1 MTLVLLG
8 FFCSWSLGCMS
19 IILSTWFFWC
29 WIIYML
35 LRFCF
40 LASISQTFNLVFWC
54 LPHIFSQTLA
64 SFSCMIA
71 STNFKWLES
80 LHIVVPSVTRLP
92 VVERPLTMITV
103 QKTGSCTS
111 PFSFLMFQPYIL
123 SMQTWSYALW
133 CLSHYASSCLCTT
146 CPSLPSFAVACFF
159 FLVWLL
165 CVQACV
171 RLVCW
176 TFPDMA

>member
-1 MTLVLLG
+1 
-8 FFCSWSLGCMS
+8 MS

-71 STNFKWLES
+71 STNFRWLEF

-92 VVERPLTMITV
+92 VVERPLTMITGGKKVVRVRHHVLFLCFNRTYSPCKHEVMLFDVLATTLHLVFV
-103 QKTGSCTS
+103 QHV
-111 PFSFLMFQPYIL
+111 PLF
-123 SMQTWSYALW
+123 
-133 CLSHYASSCLCTT
+133 HH
-146 CPSLPSFAVACFF
+146 SLLLVF
-159 FLVWLL
+159 FLV
-165 CVQACV
+165 
-171 RLVCW
+171 
-176 TFPDMA
+176 